1 LALGG
6 NPILPTATEDF
17 RSGTVKR
24 SGNTRRGFYTVLVGQ
39 HVAGAAREF
48 SGEAA
53 TNQEGVL
60 SNGHRLRST
69 AHKIGWHGA
78 CKIRDGILQAM
89 EVIEAT
95 RAKKTTNKQAVRE
108 SLGRS
113 LTGSS
118 S

>member
-1 LALGG
+1 
-6 NPILPTATEDF
+6 
-17 RSGTVKR
+17 
-24 SGNTRRGFYTVLVGQ
+24 
-39 HVAGAAREF
+39 
-48 SGEAA
+48 
-53 TNQEGVL
+53 
-60 SNGHRLRST
+60 
-69 AHKIGWHGA
+69 
-78 CKIRDGILQAM
+78 M